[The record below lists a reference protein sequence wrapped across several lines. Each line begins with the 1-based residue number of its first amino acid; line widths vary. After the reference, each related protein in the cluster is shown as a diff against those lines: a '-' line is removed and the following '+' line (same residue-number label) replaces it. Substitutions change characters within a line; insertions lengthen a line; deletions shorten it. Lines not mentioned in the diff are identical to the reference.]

1 LTEGFTEVFNVEFEE
16 GALTDFEKEHL
27 NQRLSFYNSEDWIY
41 GLRRPLKNRKEL
53 RAVHKTEG
61 GLIRASVVAD
71 PKTKRIHS
79 VLITGDFFAY
89 PKRTILDLEAR
100 LKDTPSENSI
110 LESTIEDFFLEK
122 EPEIPGVKPEDF
134 INVINKALE
143 KLNYGDFGIPLEDSN
158 RIFTV
163 NSSLADMPK
172 CSVLLL
178 PYCAKKIDC
187 EYRKKKDCII
197 CDECNVGESYGFAQD
212 NGIEVVT
219 ILDFE
224 DLLGTLTRYKDS
236 GVLAFVGSCCEAF
249 YVKHLEDFERIGL
262 PGVLVDIDNKTCY
275 ELGFEEEALVGEFE
289 KRTEL
294 RTDLIEKVLKRM
306 CLN

>member
-1 LTEGFTEVFNVEFEE
+1 
-16 GALTDFEKEHL
+16 
-27 NQRLSFYNSEDWIY
+27 
-41 GLRRPLKNRKEL
+41 
-53 RAVHKTEG
+53 
-61 GLIRASVVAD
+61 
-71 PKTKRIHS
+71 IHS

-110 LESTIEDFFLEK
+110 LENTIEDFFTEK
-122 EPEIPGVKPEDF
+122 NPEIPGVVPEDF
-134 INVINKALE
+134 TIVIKRALE
-143 KLNYGDFGIPLEDSN
+143 KLDYADFGIQLEEAN

-163 NSSLADMPK
+163 NSTLKDMPK

-178 PYCAKKIDC
+178 PYCAKKEDC

-197 CDECNVGESYGFAQD
+197 CEECNVGESYEFAQK

-224 DLLGTLTRYKDS
+224 DLLETLTTYKEQ
-236 GVLAFVGSCCEAF
+236 GILGFVGSCCEAF

-262 PGVLVDIDNKTCY
+262 PGILVDIDNKTCY
-275 ELGFEEEALVGEFE
+275 ELGKEREALRGEFE
-289 KRTEL
+289 NKTKL
-294 RTDLIEKVLKRM
+294 RTDLIEKVIKRV
-306 CLN
+306 CE